1 MAKNPT
7 VIVIE
12 DDESML
18 EIFEEWIKMAGISV
32 LAKGYDGK
40 EAVEL
45 FEKHRPGVV
54 ILDLMMPGYD
64 GFYAIS
70 GIRKID
76 PDAKILILTADVT
89 EETKQ
94 RLNQLTVSLMY
105 KPYELDD
112 VVNEIKKLVSTI
124 TI

>member
-1 MAKNPT
+1 MAKNLT

-12 DDESML
+12 DDENVL
-18 EIFEEWIKMAGISV
+18 EIFDEWIKMAGISV

-64 GFYAIS
+64 GFYAID

-76 PDAKILILTADVT
+76 PDAKILVLTADVT
-89 EETKQ
+89 EQTKQ
-94 RLNQLTVSLMY
+94 RLNQLKISLMY

-112 VVNEIKKLVSTI
+112 VVKEIKKLESTI
-124 TI
+124 TA

>member
-1 MAKNPT
+1 MTKNPT

-18 EIFEEWIKMAGISV
+18 EIFEEWIKMSGISV

-45 FEKHRPGVV
+45 FEKHRPEIV

-64 GFYAIS
+64 GFYAIN

-76 PDAKILILTADVT
+76 PNAKILVLTADVT
-89 EETKQ
+89 EDTKR

-112 VVNEIKKLVSTI
+112 VVNEIKKLESAI

>member
-1 MAKNPT
+1 MTKNPT

-45 FEKHRPGVV
+45 FEKHRPEIV

-76 PDAKILILTADVT
+76 PNAKILILTADVT
-89 EETKQ
+89 EDTKQ
-94 RLNQLTVSLMY
+94 RLNQLDVSLMY

-112 VVNEIKKLVSTI
+112 VVKEIKKLESTI

>member
-18 EIFEEWIKMAGISV
+18 EIFEEWIKMSGISV
-32 LAKGYDGK
+32 LAKGCDGK

-76 PDAKILILTADVT
+76 PNAKILILTADVT
-89 EETKQ
+89 EETKR

-112 VVNEIKKLVSTI
+112 VVNEIKKLEAAI

>member
-1 MAKNPT
+1 MNKNPT

-45 FEKHRPGVV
+45 FEKHRPEIV

-76 PDAKILILTADVT
+76 PNAKILVLTADVT

-112 VVNEIKKLVSTI
+112 VVNEIKKLESAI

>member
-1 MAKNPT
+1 MAKNLT

-12 DDESML
+12 DDENVL

-64 GFYAIS
+64 GFYAID

-76 PDAKILILTADVT
+76 PDAKILVLTADVT
-89 EETKQ
+89 EQTKQ
-94 RLNQLTVSLMY
+94 RLNHLKISLMY

-112 VVNEIKKLVSTI
+112 VVKEIKKLESTI
-124 TI
+124 MA